1 MIEPDHLDV
10 HADFE
15 EYLEAKAN
23 IRRYQKYSDV
33 CIYHPTNTFS
43 EKIAG
48 TPLEYETVE
57 EWKGKSSLMFAHK
70 YAVDDDNEA
79 YVREGFFCI
88 QGRQICSIDNL
99 RIAGAHNIENACAAI
114 SAVTELPGWPKII
127 TDEHVAEGLRN
138 FHGLPHRLK
147 FVRDIRGVRYY
158 DDSIATTPG
167 SAIAALRAFDQPK
180 LIILGGSDK
189 GADYSEII
197 TVAKQTNSRVL
208 AIGQTGAKIHQL
220 CLERGVPVEREEGL
234 MPDVV
239 SHAAAMAHPGDIV
252 ILSPASASFDQY
264 KSYVDRGEQFAAA
277 VNLR

>member
-1 MIEPDHLDV
+1 
-10 HADFE
+10 
-15 EYLEAKAN
+15 
-23 IRRYQKYSDV
+23 
-33 CIYHPTNTFS
+33 
-43 EKIAG
+43 
-48 TPLEYETVE
+48 
-57 EWKGKSSLMFAHK
+57 MFAHK
-70 YAVDDDNEA
+70 YAVSDDDEV
-79 YVREGFFCI
+79 YVEDGFFCI

-99 RIAGAHNIENACAAI
+99 QIAGAHNVENACAAI
-114 SAVTELPGWPKII
+114 SAITELLDWRTVI

-197 TVAKQTNSRVL
+197 AVAKQTNSHVL

-220 CLERGVPVEREEGL
+220 CLEQGVPVEREEGL

-239 SHAAAMAHPGDIV
+239 NHAAAMAHPGDIV
-252 ILSPASASFDQY
+252 ILSPACASFDQY
-264 KSYVDRGEQFAAA
+264 KSYVDRGEQFVAA
-277 VNLR
+277 VEKL